1 MDPSKISGI
10 WPIMYAFFDA
20 GGRIDRSA
28 MRRQIEGCVAGR
40 AHGVAVMGLATEV
53 GKLDLRERREL
64 LEWVAE
70 DLGGRKPLVV
80 TVAEPSVHGQA
91 EMARAAERLG
101 AGWVILQPPAVASL
115 PEVEYVRFLGAVAD
129 KVSVP
134 VAIQNAPGY
143 LGVSL
148 SNAGLRELARQHP
161 NVCLLKGEGPA
172 VIIRRLIEETQG
184 VFRVLNGRGGLELP
198 DNLRAGCVGMIP
210 APECFDVQVRIFE
223 LMQSGQAAD
232 EAEAERLYRGIL
244 PLLVFLMQS
253 LENFLCYGKRLTAR
267 RLGLAEVHDRAP
279 ALPPT
284 PFGLASTERYAAHL
298 GAYGA
303 PIS

>member
-1 MDPSKISGI
+1 MDPSKIAGI

-20 GGRIDRSA
+20 GGRIDRAA
-28 MRRQIEGCVAGR
+28 MRRQIDACVAGR

-53 GKLDLRERREL
+53 GKLDIRERREL

-80 TVAEPSVHGQA
+80 TVAEPSVHGQV
-91 EMARAAERLG
+91 EMARAAEQLG
-101 AGWVILQPPAVASL
+101 AGWVILQPPAVAGL
-115 PEVEYVRFLGAVAD
+115 PETEYVRFLGAVAD

-172 VIIRRLIEETQG
+172 VVIRRLIEETQG

-198 DNLRAGCVGMIP
+198 DNLRSGCVGMIP
-210 APECFDVQVRIFE
+210 APECFDLQVRIFE
-223 LMQSGQAAD
+223 LMRTGRAD
-232 EAEAERLYRGIL
+232 DEVEAERLYRGIL
-244 PLLVFLMQS
+244 PLIVFLMQS
-253 LENFLCYGKRLTAR
+253 
-267 RLGLAEVHDRAP
+267 
-279 ALPPT
+279 
-284 PFGLASTERYAAHL
+284 
-298 GAYGA
+298 
-303 PIS
+303 I

>member
-1 MDPSKISGI
+1 MDPSKIAGI

-20 GGRIDRSA
+20 AGRIDRSA

-101 AGWVILQPPAVASL
+101 AGWVILQPPAVAGL

-172 VIIRRLIEETQG
+172 VIIRRLIE
-184 VFRVLNGRGGLELP
+184 
-198 DNLRAGCVGMIP
+198 
-210 APECFDVQVRIFE
+210 IFWF
-223 LMQSGQAAD
+223 SA
-232 EAEAERLYRGIL
+232 
-244 PLLVFLMQS
+244 LLAWLW
-253 LENFLCYGKRLTAR
+253 KRR
-267 RLGLAEVHDRAP
+267 R
-279 ALPPT
+279 
-284 PFGLASTERYAAHL
+284 TE
-298 GAYGA
+298 
-303 PIS
+303 